1 MKPLRLIP
9 DGTNFD
15 FIRLRF
21 VGFAISILLVVGSL
35 GLLAVKGLNFGVDFA
50 GGAVIEVRLEPAP
63 DIASLRSKL
72 ENLDLGAI
80 SIQQFGTPNDI
91 MIRMPQQAG
100 GDDAQK
106 AAQAKINAA
115 INEFVGPS
123 GKAEFRRVEFVGP
136 QVGEELKKAGII
148 AVLLATFG
156 IMAYIWFRFEW
167 QFGVTTVLTLLHD
180 AIIMLGFFSLTGE
193 EFNLATVAAILT
205 ITGYSV
211 NDTVVIFDYIRDT
224 LRKYRKMEMGEV
236 LNTAMNRTLAR
247 TIMTSMT
254 TTLAMAALWMFGGD
268 VVRGFTNALLL
279 GIALG
284 TYSSIFISSNALY
297 YLNLRKSRRMSE
309 EAA

>member
-9 DGTNFD
+9 DGTKFD

-21 VGFAISILLVVGSL
+21 AGFAISLLLVFASL
-35 GLLAVKGLNFGVDFA
+35 GLLFTKGLNFGVDFA
-50 GGAVIEVRLEPAP
+50 GGAVIEVRMEPAP
-63 DIASLRSKL
+63 DISQLRAQ
-72 ENLDLGAI
+72 LDGLGLGAI
-80 SIQQFGTPNDI
+80 SIQQFGTPNDV

-100 GDDAQK
+100 DETAQK
-106 AAQAKINAA
+106 VAQSKVNAA
-115 INEFVGPS
+115 INSFVGEG

-136 QVGEELKKAGII
+136 QVGSELKKAGII

-236 LNTAMNRTLAR
+236 LNLAMNRTLAR

-254 TTLAMAALWMFGGD
+254 TTLAMVALWIFGGE
-268 VVRGFTNALLL
+268 VIRGFTNALLL

-284 TYSSIFISSNALY
+284 TYSSIFISSNTLY
-297 YLNLRKSRRMSE
+297 YLNLRKSKRMAE
-309 EAA
+309 EE